1 MSTPQSK
8 YQPLQ
13 DYLRHQGQNQGQ
25 TEVTLTIDA
34 IEELIGDRLPASARQ
49 QRAWWSNR
57 RRGAVQANAWLG
69 AGYQAVVIDLAQ
81 GCITFRKAQQIY
93 QVARKGNIVL
103 WDAQLVKALRQ
114 HMGLTQAEFAQ
125 ELGVRQ
131 PTVSEWETGAYGP
144 RRSSSKLLTM
154 VAEQAGF
161 LYSVDGKEQT
171 M

>member
-1 MSTPQSK
+1 MGRCRP
-8 YQPLQ
+8 
-13 DYLRHQGQNQGQ
+13 
-25 TEVTLTIDA
+25 
-34 IEELIGDRLPASARQ
+34 
-49 QRAWWSNR
+49 
-57 RRGAVQANAWLG
+57 RRGYQTG
-69 AGYQAVVIDLAQ
+69 AIDLAQ
-81 GCITFRKAQQIY
+81 GQITFRKIAQIY
-93 QVARKGNIVL
+93 QVERKGNIIL

-161 LYSVDGKEQT
+161 LYRADGGERT
-171 M
+171 T

>member
-13 DYLRHQGQNQGQ
+13 DYLRHQGQN
-25 TEVTLTIDA
+25 EVTLTIDV
-34 IEELIGDRLPASARQ
+34 IERLICERLPASARQ

-57 RRGAVQANAWLG
+57 RSGAVQATAWLG
-69 AGYQAVVIDLAQ
+69 VGYQTGAIDLAQ
-81 GCITFRKAQQIY
+81 GQITFRKIAQIY
-93 QVARKGNIVL
+93 QVERKGNIIL

-114 HMGLTQAEFAQ
+114 HMGLSQAEFAQ

-161 LYSVDGKEQT
+161 LYRADGGERT
-171 M
+171 T

>member
-1 MSTPQSK
+1 MSTPHSK

-13 DYLRHQGQNQGQ
+13 EYLRHQGQN
-25 TEVTLTIDA
+25 EVTLTIDG
-34 IEELIGDRLPASARQ
+34 IEQLIGERLPASARQ

-57 RRGAVQANAWLG
+57 RSGAVQATAWLG
-69 AGYQAVVIDLAQ
+69 VGYQAVAIDLAGGQ
-81 GCITFRKAQQIY
+81 ITFRKIAQIY
-93 QVARKGNIVL
+93 QVARKGNIIL

-161 LYSVDGKEQT
+161 RYRVEGEEQT
-171 M
+171 T

>member
-13 DYLRHQGQNQGQ
+13 DYLRQQGQN
-25 TEVTLTIDA
+25 EVTLTIDA
-34 IEELIGDRLPASARQ
+34 IEQLIGDRLPTSARL

-69 AGYQAVVIDLAQ
+69 AGYQAAVDLAQ

-161 LYSVDGKEQT
+161 LYRADGEERT
-171 M
+171 T